1 MFNQQKTSKHGMNG
15 DLKQPKYGDLSI
27 IPETRRL
34 ILQLSLKRWSWFG
47 DTASIKH
54 MASHHQNHNH

>member
-15 DLKQPKYGDLSI
+15 DLKQPKYGDLNI

-34 ILQLSLKRWSWFG
+34 ILQLSLKRWS
-47 DTASIKH
+47 
-54 MASHHQNHNH
+54 